1 MEDLGNRVKISCLL
15 RYKRQGIERKTD
27 DMKRNNTGA
36 GFLSAFPRKKSSPTR
51 LFLFLCEQI
60 SSEVHKSY
68 LVIYI

>member
-15 RYKRQGIERKTD
+15 RYKRQGIERKKD

-36 GFLSAFPRKKSSPTR
+36 GFLSVFPRKKSSPTR

-60 SSEVHKSY
+60 SLEVRKSY